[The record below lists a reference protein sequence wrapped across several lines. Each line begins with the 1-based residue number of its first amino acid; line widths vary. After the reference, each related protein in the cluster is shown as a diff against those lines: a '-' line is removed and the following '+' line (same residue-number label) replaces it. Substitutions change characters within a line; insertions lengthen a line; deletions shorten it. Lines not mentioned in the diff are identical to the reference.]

1 VRGCDRGLEMRWLV
15 ASLILVSSCLGSVA
29 ETRSAL
35 SGRVLDGDGKPIAHA
50 TVMVYHAGVK
60 VGYSTYCPSCYRDCG
75 KRVTTD
81 HNGNFNITG
90 LAPDLWFTLL
100 VVQEGY
106 TPVISAKLD
115 PDKISGWEAKLIPRP
130 ALSAEASV
138 ARGRVTDSAGNPV
151 RDAIVEPIGLNLGKL
166 STYGTVPGL
175 DPLAVTNAIGEF
187 QVSYL
192 GSSSAMLVEI
202 EGRGYA
208 PKFVKL
214 TTGPSRTGVVV
225 SEGAAIR
232 GILMANGKP
241 VGNAEVGLFPKNR
254 GMYSGDLAVLGDPY
268 KEERVGTAADGSF
281 LISNVPEPVTWLLY
295 GKMSSM
301 PNGEGTKPVE
311 IKTSG
316 DGQFLDHVRLAAG
329 PAYIVTGK
337 VSLSDGRAIAEGM
350 RVTLDANDRWD
361 TQTVRLS
368 GDGTFE
374 IANVP
379 DGEYCLRPSV
389 RDYITRSVAT
399 NNCDVRVNVMGR
411 DIRGLAITLFPS
423 KSRP

>member
-1 VRGCDRGLEMRWLV
+1 MGRCEMRWLV
-15 ASLILVSSCLGSVA
+15 ASLLLASSCLCSVA
-29 ETRSAL
+29 ETKPAL
-35 SGRVLDGDGKPIAHA
+35 SGRVLDADGKPIAHA

-81 HNGNFNITG
+81 HNGDFNLAS
-90 LAPDLWFTLL
+90 LAPGLWFTLL

-115 PDKISGWEAKLIPRP
+115 PDKTSGWEAKLIRRP
-130 ALSAEASV
+130 APSADASV

-175 DPLAVTNAIGEF
+175 DPLAVTNANGEF
-187 QVSYL
+187 QISYL

-208 PKFVKL
+208 PKFVRL
-214 TTGPSRTGVVV
+214 ATGPSRTGVVV
-225 SEGAAIR
+225 SEGATIR
-232 GILMANGKP
+232 GILVASGKP

-254 GMYSGDLAVLGDPY
+254 GMYSENLAVLGDPY
-268 KEERVGTAADGSF
+268 TEERVGTAADGSF
-281 LISNVPEPVTWLLY
+281 LISNVPQPVTWLLY

-301 PNGEGTKPVE
+301 PNGEGTEPLE
-311 IKTSG
+311 IKTSA

-329 PAYIVTGK
+329 PAHIITGK
-337 VSLSDGRAIAEGM
+337 VLLLSLIH
-350 RVTLDANDRWD
+350 
-361 TQTVRLS
+361 
-368 GDGTFE
+368 
-374 IANVP
+374 I
-379 DGEYCLRPSV
+379 
-389 RDYITRSVAT
+389 
-399 NNCDVRVNVMGR
+399 
-411 DIRGLAITLFPS
+411 
-423 KSRP
+423 